1 MTEEEKIEIAKKA
14 FDKGWDFETLGYS
27 DYLNNKDF
35 SEYLQEEIWDYVIE
49 IKEIGTIAFDKKY
62 SKKDEGF
69 DDIKKPKHYNS
80 HPSGIQCK
88 EINGDMPF
96 FLGSCVKYIWRAGLK
111 DENPAMKDLLKA
123 REYLLF
129 EKERLDEKE
138 ADDQSKF
145 RFFLKLKL
153 IEKINKVIDSTNN
166 ENVALFYLRLMNPAC
181 DISDLIECID
191 AIIKDYE

>member
-1 MTEEEKIEIAKKA
+1 ME
-14 FDKGWDFETLGYS
+14 
-27 DYLNNKDF
+27 
-35 SEYLQEEIWDYVIE
+35 
-49 IKEIGTIAFDKKY
+49 
-62 SKKDEGF
+62 F

-123 REYLLF
+123 KEYLLF
-129 EKERLDEKE
+129 EKERLEKCGYKKRFIIDIDETE
-138 ADDQSKF
+138 
-145 RFFLKLKL
+145 L
-153 IEKINKVIDSTNN
+153 ISNFEKVIEST
-166 ENVALFYLRLMNPAC
+166 ENANVKKFYMRIIYLLY
-181 DISDLIECID
+181 SVEDLIECVD